1 MMACKLTR
9 VIPHT
14 SSLDGLID
22 AIDPRRPERPRDRQ
36 LVTVVPTMAIA
47 MEVEHRLIERGISTA
62 GVHVLTAKAIL
73 DRLARVGTGAPR
85 HRMHSRLVEE
95 WLQSEIRS
103 RLEDL
108 AFSRY
113 RAELRYLHEHAS
125 ARKVVARTLLAIRR
139 QEAGYSSTFVP
150 HAATSRFVAS
160 FLGPLAT
167 MIDRSSRADDAISIQ
182 RANRELRDHG
192 FSRAFSDRVRLLV
205 HEPVPRENVELA
217 SLLLTILQTPSLSDV
232 LIERSAIATPIR
244 HDDDAGASLPKVG
257 GSARFATFHAR
268 GNRAELTEAC
278 IRIRDLIRSG
288 TRPDRIAILMHDE
301 ARYHGLLTAIA
312 EREDVPVAI
321 RGKRTAT
328 SVPAI
333 GLANGLIRLCCR
345 DAPRSAVIAA
355 LAHPN
360 MNRDAND
367 AGVSSRDFLSAVAA
381 FDDETRNAGCT
392 GGFDALLG
400 VVHERLSRKKHARHA
415 RAVSAIEAHL
425 SALRELAERL
435 RSSSTNVDQARAI
448 DVMFAHAIAWTPQ
461 IDTTDIARID
471 RCIRTALEELAVR
484 DTIAL
489 PPLDID
495 SIPEAFRSRL
505 PPVALESESSG
516 VAWLSLDEV
525 HGRDFD
531 AVFLLGFERG
541 TSLREPNRS
550 QSLQSRLDADD
561 VEAWNRSILESRNRI
576 DPSITPGDTD
586 VVSLTVPATPQQ
598 LAMRVKGSLA
608 TVLATTR
615 DLVTVSYCRADDQ
628 GRPLG
633 PSPWIGAIS
642 EALGGSRRIHDLVA
656 DPEVHASVPWTPARR
671 YSWRCRPGTSPS
683 RDDAL
688 RHAGLT
694 KGWRGLE
701 KGVIRLGH
709 DAPSDLLRGASWI
722 GTNDRFEAKEPAG
735 FRFDPWQLGPT
746 NLASRGVSATSF
758 TKLDT
763 CPLQFYFAKVIGA
776 AAMREAPTIERISSL
791 DIGNAAH
798 AVLED
803 TYRSLFAEE
812 HDLEE
817 RIRLAKEMVAAEL
830 QKRDDEFVPP
840 IERRY
845 PVLGDVTR
853 GRWRAALEAFV
864 EADLRDLDRRGLVPG
879 AFERA
884 LATELDLEDVHVRL
898 TGKLDRIDY
907 RGGAA
912 ARVIDYK
919 TGAQVR
925 KKPNDRNAEPK
936 QLELYAL
943 MLEGTDGVRVAA
955 SLLGIAPRHF
965 EEYEG
970 ELPERALSAS
980 FWDGVDAHRSELARI
995 ARPMVDG
1002 TYEPRKDT
1010 PFPCNY
1016 CDFRA
1021 ACPRYHAPTLSRL
1034 GLELGT

>member
-1 MMACKLTR
+1 ML
-9 VIPHT
+9 
-14 SSLDGLID
+14 
-22 AIDPRRPERPRDRQ
+22 
-36 LVTVVPTMAIA
+36 TVVPTTALAI
-47 MEVEHRLIERGISTA
+47 EVEHRLIERGIATA
-62 GVHVLTAKAIL
+62 GVHVLTARAII
-73 DRLARVGTGAPR
+73 DRLARVGMDAPR
-85 HRMHSRLVEE
+85 HRLHVRLVEE

-108 AFSRY
+108 AFSRS
-113 RAELRYLHEHAS
+113 RADLRYLHEHAS
-125 ARKVVARTLLAIRR
+125 ARKAVARTLLAIRR
-139 QEAGYSSTFVP
+139 QESGYSSTFVP
-150 HAATSRFVAS
+150 NATPSRFVAS

-167 MIDRSSRADDAISIQ
+167 MIDRSSRADDAIVIQ

-192 FSRAFSDRVRLLV
+192 LSRAFSDRVRLLV
-205 HEPVPRENVELA
+205 HEPAPRENVELA
-217 SLLLTILQTPSLSDV
+217 SLLLSVLQSSSGSELEAERTAVSTPDH
-232 LIERSAIATPIR
+232 
-244 HDDDAGASLPKVG
+244 HDDDTGASLPTVTEP
-257 GSARFATFHAR
+257 ARFAMFHAR

-278 IRIRDLIRSG
+278 VRIRDLVRNG

-301 ARYHGLLTAIA
+301 ARYHGILASIA

-321 RGKRTAT
+321 RGKRAAT

-333 GLANGLIRLCCR
+333 GLVDGLIRICCT

-360 MNRDAND
+360 MHRVANES
-367 AGVSSRDFLSAVAA
+367 AVSSRDFLSAVAA
-381 FDDETRNAGCT
+381 FDDETRNAGCPS
-392 GGFDALLG
+392 GFDALVD

-415 RAVSAIEAHL
+415 RAVSIIDAHL
-425 SALRELAERL
+425 SAWRELAERL
-435 RSSSTNVDQARAI
+435 RSASTNVEQARAI
-448 DVMFAHAIAWTPQ
+448 DAVLARTLAWTPQ
-461 IDTTDIARID
+461 NDAADVARIE
-471 RCIRTALEELAVR
+471 RCIRTALEELGAR
-484 DTIAL
+484 DSISL

-505 PPVALESESSG
+505 PPVALEFDSRG

-541 TSLREPNRS
+541 TTLRESTRS
-550 QSLQSRLDADD
+550 RSLHSRLDGDD
-561 VEAWNRSILESRNRI
+561 VEAWNRSILENRRRI
-576 DPSITPGDTD
+576 APSITPGGTD
-586 VVSLTVPATPQQ
+586 IASLIVPATPQH
-598 LAMRVKGSLA
+598 LATRVKGSLA

-642 EALGGSRRIHDLVA
+642 EALGRSRKIHDLVE

-694 KGWRGLE
+694 KGWQGLE
-701 KGVIRLGH
+701 KSVIRIGH
-709 DAPSDLLRGASWI
+709 DAPSDLLRGAAWI
-722 GTNDRFEAKEPAG
+722 GTTDRFEAKESAG
-735 FRFDPWQLGPT
+735 FRFDPWQLGAT

-763 CPLQFYFAKVIGA
+763 CPLQFYFEKVVGA

-803 TYRSLFAEE
+803 TYRTLFAEE
-812 HDLEE
+812 HDLED
-817 RIRLAKEMVAAEL
+817 RIRLAKEMVASEL
-830 QKRDDEFVPP
+830 QKRDAEFVPP

-864 EADLRDLDRRGLVPG
+864 DADLRDLDRRDLVPG

-884 LATELDLEDVHVRL
+884 LAAELDLDDVHVRF

-907 RGGAA
+907 RDGAA

-925 KKPNDRNAEPK
+925 KKPNGRNAEPK

-943 MLEGTDGVRVAA
+943 MLEETDGVRVSA
-955 SLLGIAPRHF
+955 SLLGIAPRHYAEF
-965 EEYEG
+965 EG

-980 FWDGVDAHRSELARI
+980 FWNGVDARRSELAMI
-995 ARPMVDG
+995 ARPMADG

-1016 CDFRA
+1016 CDYRA

-1034 GLELGT
+1034 GLEFGT